1 MVAKKPVAKKA
12 AVGKK
17 VAAKQAT
24 VSRAKTAGAAKRI
37 ARDSGLK
44 PTSAKEWKAKAQEG
58 YELAVPSGNVALVR
72 PVGMQAFLDKG
83 LIPNSLREIAMEAIK
98 GKKAPKLKMDDL
110 DEEQIVNMMSLFDS
124 VTVHCVIQP
133 EVVPVPLWQNMDP
146 DDDYYTENEEL
157 LGRPVPYKRREEVDA
172 LWVDDV
178 DIQDKMFI
186 FQFACGGT
194 RSVEQFREEYERS
207 MERISG
213 GEDLEDE
220 A

>member
-1 MVAKKPVAKKA
+1 MVAKKTTAKKTA
-12 AVGKK
+12 GKK
-17 VAAKQAT
+17 VAAKKAAVAT
-24 VSRAKTAGAAKRI
+24 AKTAGSAKRI

-44 PTSAKEWKAKAQEG
+44 PTTAAQWKAKAQEG
-58 YELAVPSGNVALVR
+58 YELQVPSGNVALVR

-98 GKKAPKLKMDDL
+98 GKKAPKLKTDDL
-110 DEEQIVNMMSLFDS
+110 DEEQIANMMQLFDD
-124 VTVHCVIQP
+124 VTVYCVLQP
-133 EVVPVPLWQNMDP
+133 EVVSVPLWQNLDP
-146 DDDYYTENEEL
+146 DEDYFSEDEAKV
-157 LGRPVPYKRREEVDA
+157 GQPVPYKRREEIDA

-186 FQFACGGT
+186 FQYACGGT

-213 GEDLEDE
+213 GEDVEDQ